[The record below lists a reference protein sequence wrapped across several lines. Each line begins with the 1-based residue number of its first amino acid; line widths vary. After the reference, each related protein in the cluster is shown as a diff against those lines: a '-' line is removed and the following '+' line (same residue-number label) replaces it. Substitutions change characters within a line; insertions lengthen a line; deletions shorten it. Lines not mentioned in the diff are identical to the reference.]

1 MPKSSNQKLKLLYL
15 LKILREETDEEHF
28 LNSQQ
33 LIERLARWD
42 ISAERKSIYDDI
54 ARLMDFGYD
63 IVHVKIRPAAATIW
77 VPGNLSFLS

>member
-33 LIERLARWD
+33 LIELPCPV
-42 ISAERKSIYDDI
+42 
-54 ARLMDFGYD
+54 GYQRGTE
-63 IVHVKIRPAAATIW
+63 KY
-77 VPGNLSFLS
+77 L